1 MIAINVR
8 HWEQGNHGFSRW
20 RPVAPQ
26 PFAKPSVGGVATFG
40 EAVMISVQI
49 DLIHTY
55 TIYDII
61 YNTIYNTIYIYIY
74 YSTIDL

>member
-8 HWEQGNHGFSRW
+8 HWEHGNHGFARW

-40 EAVMISVQI
+40 EAVMISVPI
-49 DLIHTY
+49 DLIH
-55 TIYDII
+55 IYIQYMILYIII
-61 YNTIYNTIYIYIY
+61 YIIQCVYIYI
-74 YSTIDL
+74 TVQ

>member
-8 HWEQGNHGFSRW
+8 HWEHGNHGFARW

-40 EAVMISVQI
+40 EAVMISVPI
-49 DLIHTY
+49 DLIH
-55 TIYDII
+55 
-61 YNTIYNTIYIYIY
+61 IYIYNI
-74 YSTIDL
+74 